1 MANGLPFTQ
10 SAPPDE
16 AKRLYE
22 RAVVLFREKGI
33 KTETGQFQAHM
44 EVSLINDGP
53 VTILIDS
60 RKNIL
65 GETHL

>member
-1 MANGLPFTQ
+1 MKGQWSF
-10 SAPPDE
+10 SG
-16 AKRLYE
+16 
-22 RAVVLFREKGI
+22 KGI

-60 RKNIL
+60 RK
-65 GETHL
+65 TF